1 MYTHHERIIF
11 LFHLQRLQKFPF
23 ADLYINFFYNM
34 NYKKKVFLCAPHGF
48 KEWDVSM
55 IIE

>member
-1 MYTHHERIIF
+1 MYTHHGRIIF
-11 LFHLQRLQKFPF
+11 LFHLQRLQQFPF

-48 KEWDVSM
+48 KGMGCKYDN
-55 IIE
+55 